1 MWRSVPTEWAY
12 VIGHK
17 IIQSALWHTKTMM
30 QNKHRTKNLSNHAKK
45 LHSNGHTF
53 PLPKHSSERNW
64 KLLEAGD
71 TLCVVGLSAQNR
83 GTYSSQD
90 CGPWTQGRY
99 WGKKCPTLVW
109 ESFSLNRWDWHP
121 SPIVMGPDV
130 PAIIRI
136 CFYGDLRGR
145 KALSLWSRWCS
156 SCLCILR

>member
-1 MWRSVPTEWAY
+1 
-12 VIGHK
+12 
-17 IIQSALWHTKTMM
+17 MM

-45 LHSNGHTF
+45 LHSKGHTF
-53 PLPKHSSERNW
+53 PLPKHSSERSW

-136 CFYGDLRGR
+136 CFYGAYGAGR
-145 KALSLWSRWCS
+145 LWVFGVGGVAPAYVCS
-156 SCLCILR
+156 DRPRCHCWRTK